1 MDTSTPTTMSF
12 TEKLTNIF
20 VAPGELYENVRDTP
34 KTTSNWLVPLILF
47 IVVALL
53 LGQLV
58 LQNPAIVDEITRT
71 MTQQFDKAIQE
82 GKMTQEQADQMSE
95 RTKPGSMWFTI
106 LQIGGT
112 VIITPI
118 ALFLLSLVYWLLGKW
133 GMNATAPYMKVV
145 EVAGLTMFITM
156 PGEHRHHTPDV
167 RHGFDLRHSQSGA
180 LVTDFDIQNKLH
192 AALAKVNIFT
202 IWDLAVVSIGLSKL
216 FQRDLPKVLVLV
228 FALWVVWSVF
238 TVMTGMPADSAISAG
253 CDTRN
258 SWQEKKTAQGTT
270 AAVRRGG

>member
-1 MDTSTPTTMSF
+1 MDTSTPATMSF

-34 KTTSNWLVPLILF
+34 KTTSNWLVPLIIF

-112 VIITPI
+112 VIMTPI
-118 ALFLLSLVYWLLGKW
+118 FLVLLALIYWLLGKW
-133 GMNATAPYMKVV
+133 GMNATAPFHKVM
-145 EVAGLTMFITM
+145 EVVGLTFFIATLEQIVTTLLMFGLSSI
-156 PGEHRHHTPDV
+156 HATPSLGAFVSNFDV
-167 RHGFDLRHSQSGA
+167 
-180 LVTDFDIQNKLH
+180 QNKLH
-192 AALAKVNIFT
+192 MALSKINIFT
-202 IWDLAVVSIGLSKL
+202 FWDLAVVSIGLSIL
-216 FQRDLPKVLVLV
+216 FRRDMPKVLVLV
-228 FALWVVWSVF
+228 FALWLVWSIL
-238 TVMTGMPADSAISAG
+238 TVMTGMRFG
-253 CDTRN
+253 
-258 SWQEKKTAQGTT
+258 
-270 AAVRRGG
+270 